1 MESCRNFLLD
11 LVVQQVEIQA
21 AEQGGRLQQTTSK
34 NEIIV
39 YALNQL
45 PPIYVATEK
54 DWQIQLNQPLASL
67 RTAIEDA
74 IYYAIENLW
83 INPFRTF
90 QVHAVERELPAIS
103 LQRLQKLLGKDNL
116 TWRQLPE
123 AVQTALEYRSQP
135 PSPSP
140 QPLSSEYI
148 SYMLPARL
156 HCYHALRLP
165 VTRLAIEKLNRYPP
179 EVIKQVRI
187 EEIVAMALSQLPPM
201 YASNTEDLL
210 SHRQRA
216 KQELGSKFERIVDLA
231 VQSAR
236 KEFFNQSLPLLFHQ
250 IKAERRQAMNL
261 LKHYFQDNQVNWRT
275 CADFVENA
283 LEEVKQRNKS
293 HQP

>member
-11 LVVQQVEIQA
+11 LVVQQVEAQA
-21 AEQGGRLQQTTSK
+21 AEQGGRLQQPTSK

-54 DWQIQLNQPLASL
+54 DWQIQVNQPLASL
-67 RTAIEDA
+67 RTSIEDA
-74 IYYAIENLW
+74 VCYAIENLW

-90 QVHAVERELPAIS
+90 QVHPAEQELPA
-103 LQRLQKLLGKDNL
+103 LTLLRLQKLLGQETL

-123 AVQTALEYRSQP
+123 TVQNALEYRTPTTQTISP
-135 PSPSP
+135 PFSA
-140 QPLSSEYI
+140 EYL

-156 HCYHALRLP
+156 NCYHALRLP
-165 VTRLAIEKLNRYPP
+165 VTRLAIEKLNRFPP

-216 KQELGSKFERIVDLA
+216 KQELGTKFERIVDLA

-236 KEFFNQSLPLLFHQ
+236 KEFFNQGLPLLFHQ
-250 IKAERRQAMNL
+250 IKAERRQAMSL
-261 LKHYFQDNQVNWRT
+261 LKRYFQSDQVNWRT
-275 CADFVENA
+275 CGDFVENA
-283 LEEVKQRNKS
+283 LGEVKEQSKRR
-293 HQP
+293 